1 MAGKSNPIDLEDD
14 LQQLIDAKIET
25 AENLNQSFYNSA
37 ADALRRGV
45 GTPMAQ
51 VRKNQTKIQNLKDKY
66 QK

>member
-1 MAGKSNPIDLEDD
+1 MVEKSRSIDLEDD
-14 LQQLIDAKIET
+14 LQQLINAKIET
-25 AENLNQSFYNSA
+25 AENLNRSFYPSA

-51 VRKNQTKIQNLKDKY
+51 VRKNQNKIKKLKKKY

>member
-1 MAGKSNPIDLEDD
+1 MSVQNNPKGLEAD

-25 AENLNQSFYNSA
+25 AETVNESFYESA

-51 VRKNQTKIQNLKDKY
+51 VRKNQTQIAKAKAKY